1 MGSEKDNFYLHSKI
15 YKLQDNINFYFYIGC
30 TCNSLQKRKS
40 AHKARAKKEPTR
52 KVYAYFNKIG
62 WENVSIISIEQ
73 KELQTKEQLLTL
85 EDKYIL
91 ENKDNPLFL
100 NTLREPIENIEEH
113 KKLLHNENKLYRSL
127 RFSCPCG
134 SYLPGKKFFNK
145 HRKSCK
151 LVEDALR
158 FRLQALNNAS

>member
-1 MGSEKDNFYLHSKI
+1 MGKWDRKRIIFIYIRKYINCKI
-15 YKLQDNINFYFYIGC
+15 TLIFIFTLDVHAIVYKKENPHTKHEQ
-30 TCNSLQKRKS
+30 
-40 AHKARAKKEPTR
+40 KKEPTR

-62 WENVSIISIEQ
+62 WENVSIILIEQ

-134 SYLPGKKFFNK
+134 SYLPGKKFLTNIA
-145 HRKSCK
+145 RVAN
-151 LVEDALR
+151 L
-158 FRLQALNNAS
+158 